1 MPEQTGLN
9 AVEVKKP
16 KEVDKSN
23 WEYIEIP
30 ERDVLDFEYPSLAIN
45 RDRFYAGKKYF
56 VPPIIAEELRRIMK
70 VNDYQTRR
78 ILSPKVDKKALQDL
92 ADNSA
97 IKRQLGSKYEV
108 PVD

>member
-1 MPEQTGLN
+1 MPEPG
-9 AVEVKKP
+9 EVNILHEQLK
-16 KEVDKSN
+16 DKSN
-23 WEYIEIP
+23 WEYVEIP
-30 ERDVLDFEYPSLAIN
+30 EKDVLDFEYPSLAIN

-78 ILSPKVDKKALQDL
+78 ILSPRVDKKALQDL

-97 IKRQLGSKYEV
+97 IKKQLSSKYEV

>member
-1 MPEQTGLN
+1 MPE
-9 AVEVKKP
+9 V

-23 WEYIEIP
+23 WEYVSIP
-30 ERDVLDFEYPSLAIN
+30 ERDVLDFEYPSVAIN
-45 RDRFYAGKKYF
+45 RDRFFAGKKYF
-56 VPPIIAEELRRIMK
+56 VPPDIAEEIRRIMK

-97 IKRQLGSKYEV
+97 IKKQLGSKYEV
-108 PVD
+108 PVG